1 MRQGTLLMSC
11 LSADGP
17 ARGEWGLSRF
27 SRVLGRVG
35 VGSVLAFGIAWPV
48 GGFAQTSTPG
58 KPIVVASISSL
69 VGADSTAEGVAA
81 ARAYFESINEAGG
94 IRGRPI
100 EYRVIDDRMEPEV
113 ARKAMAQLVRDARV
127 VALAGGSSVL
137 ACAVNAEALAQAD
150 LYDIPGGAVDAE
162 CFRSSHIVPVN
173 AGPYAS
179 TYNALTFARTVLK
192 SAQPCAVV
200 PSIPGEPD
208 DFSPTVARWHSQ
220 SGGTKPALVKYPLES
235 SLEQLANSSALT
247 VCDATVF
254 VGPEASGIAWV
265 KAFRPVRPKTPI
277 ILMTTSY
284 ATKTANE
291 LASMGEGLY
300 AMAEF
305 DPWSVSS
312 LASTDWRRTMLNKR
326 LPLSS
331 LSQGGYL
338 SAQLLVRQLFSIRGD
353 INRRS
358 VSEALRNMPAWDSGM
373 THRPLRVDGR
383 GQHELNRSGLPMEL
397 QNGRWRIA
405 HPSWVTH

>member
-1 MRQGTLLMSC
+1 M
-11 LSADGP
+11 SADGSG
-17 ARGEWGLSRF
+17 RGDGGGLSPF
-27 SRVLGRVG
+27 SRVLGRAC
-35 VGSVLAFGIAWPV
+35 VGSVLAVGIGGPV
-48 GGFAQTSTPG
+48 VGFAQPTG
-58 KPIVVASISSL
+58 RQAPIVVASISSL

-113 ARKAMAQLVRDARV
+113 ARKAMAQLVRDTRV

-150 LYDIPGGAVDAE
+150 LYDIPGGAVDAA

-179 TYNALTFARTVLK
+179 THNALTFAKTVLK
-192 SAQPCAVV
+192 RAQLCAVV
-200 PSIPGEPD
+200 PSIAGEPD

-220 SGGTKPALVKYPLES
+220 SGGARPELVRYPSESALVT
-235 SLEQLANSSALT
+235 LANSPALA

-254 VGPEASGIAWV
+254 VGPEESGIAWA

-284 ATKTANE
+284 ASKTVNE
-291 LASMGEGLY
+291 LSSMGDGLY

-305 DPWSVSS
+305 DPWSAGS
-312 LASTDWRRTMLNKR
+312 LASTDWRRTMLKSR

-338 SAQLLVRQLFSIRGD
+338 AAQLLVRQLFAVRGD

-358 VSEALRNMPAWDSGM
+358 VSESLRNMPAWHSGM
-373 THRPLRVDGR
+373 THMPLRVDGR
-383 GQHELNRSGLPMEL
+383 GQHELNRSGLPMQL
-397 QNGRWRIA
+397 QQGRWRIA
-405 HPSWVTH
+405 HPTWITH

>member
-1 MRQGTLLMSC
+1 
-11 LSADGP
+11 
-17 ARGEWGLSRF
+17 
-27 SRVLGRVG
+27 
-35 VGSVLAFGIAWPV
+35 
-48 GGFAQTSTPG
+48 
-58 KPIVVASISSL
+58 
-69 VGADSTAEGVAA
+69 
-81 ARAYFESINEAGG
+81 
-94 IRGRPI
+94 
-100 EYRVIDDRMEPEV
+100 
-113 ARKAMAQLVRDARV
+113 
-127 VALAGGSSVL
+127 
-137 ACAVNAEALAQAD
+137 
-150 LYDIPGGAVDAE
+150 
-162 CFRSSHIVPVN
+162 
-173 AGPYAS
+173 
-179 TYNALTFARTVLK
+179 
-192 SAQPCAVV
+192 
-200 PSIPGEPD
+200 
-208 DFSPTVARWHSQ
+208 
-220 SGGTKPALVKYPLES
+220 VKYPLES

-247 VCDATVF
+247 ACDATVF

>member
-1 MRQGTLLMSC
+1 
-11 LSADGP
+11 
-17 ARGEWGLSRF
+17 
-27 SRVLGRVG
+27 
-35 VGSVLAFGIAWPV
+35 
-48 GGFAQTSTPG
+48 
-58 KPIVVASISSL
+58 
-69 VGADSTAEGVAA
+69 
-81 ARAYFESINEAGG
+81 
-94 IRGRPI
+94 
-100 EYRVIDDRMEPEV
+100 
-113 ARKAMAQLVRDARV
+113 
-127 VALAGGSSVL
+127 
-137 ACAVNAEALAQAD
+137 
-150 LYDIPGGAVDAE
+150 
-162 CFRSSHIVPVN
+162 
-173 AGPYAS
+173 
-179 TYNALTFARTVLK
+179 
-192 SAQPCAVV
+192 
-200 PSIPGEPD
+200 
-208 DFSPTVARWHSQ
+208 
-220 SGGTKPALVKYPLES
+220 
-235 SLEQLANSSALT
+235 
-247 VCDATVF
+247 
-254 VGPEASGIAWV
+254 
-265 KAFRPVRPKTPI
+265 
-277 ILMTTSY
+277 MTTSY